1 MSGSQLA
8 IKNRIRSIESTM
20 KITKAMQLVAAS
32 KYQRQKER
40 MSKNKEYAIEL
51 KELLD
56 SILANIDNSD
66 HPYLKKRA
74 DDHPCTIIYTSD
86 MGLCGSFNANIFKLI
101 ENECS
106 HDEDM
111 IMLGT
116 RGAGWIKNKDYH
128 VIQTLIQLEDD
139 CYSDIVSLA
148 EQLLE
153 KYLNGEIT
161 SIHVIYT
168 EFKNPITFIPHKI
181 KILPIEKK
189 KKDGYKAETIFEPS
203 EEEILERLIPMAV
216 KSILYSYYLETKTSE
231 QASRRTSMENASDNA
246 RELKDTLTLQY
257 NQARQ
262 AAITQEITEIVAGS
276 AT

>member
-216 KSILYSYYLETKTSE
+216 KSILYSYYLETK
-231 QASRRTSMENASDNA
+231 
-246 RELKDTLTLQY
+246 K
-257 NQARQ
+257 
-262 AAITQEITEIVAGS
+262 
-276 AT
+276 

>member
-246 RELKDTLTLQY
+246 QKLKDTLTLQY

>member
-66 HPYLKKRA
+66 HPYLKKRE

-101 ENECS
+101 A
-106 HDEDM
+106 
-111 IMLGT
+111 
-116 RGAGWIKNKDYH
+116 GASTLPPPSLPIPRSLMPLK
-128 VIQTLIQLEDD
+128 TLIAVPEDD
-139 CYSDIVSLA
+139 PDIIRPLIGLISSVSTALPANWDFLSIVCRLKPSFSSLCIKVLGILLTFLMPTRYSSSLA
-148 EQLLE
+148 S
-153 KYLNGEIT
+153 K
-161 SIHVIYT
+161 
-168 EFKNPITFIPHKI
+168 
-181 KILPIEKK
+181 
-189 KKDGYKAETIFEPS
+189 
-203 EEEILERLIPMAV
+203 
-216 KSILYSYYLETKTSE
+216 
-231 QASRRTSMENASDNA
+231 
-246 RELKDTLTLQY
+246 TLT
-257 NQARQ
+257 
-262 AAITQEITEIVAGS
+262 TER
-276 AT
+276 

>member
-8 IKNRIRSIESTM
+8 IKNRIRSIESTK

-40 MSKNKEYAIEL
+40 MSKNKEYANEL

-56 SILANIDNSD
+56 SILADLDNND
-66 HPYLKKRA
+66 HPYLKKREDA
-74 DDHPCTIIYTSD
+74 HPCTIIYTSD

-101 ENECS
+101 ENECLS
-106 HDEDM
+106 DEEI
-111 IMLGT
+111 IMLGAL
-116 RGAGWIKNKDYH
+116 GAGWIKNKNYH
-128 VIQTLIQLEDD
+128 VTQTLVQLEDD
-139 CYSDIVSLA
+139 CYSDIASLA

-153 KYLNGEIT
+153 KYLNNEVS

-168 EFKNPITFIPHKI
+168 EFKNPMTFVPHKM
-181 KILPIEKK
+181 KILPVEEKK
-189 KKDGYKAETIFEPS
+189 RKGNRIDTIFEPE
-203 EEEILERLIPMAV
+203 EEEILEKLIPMAV

-231 QASRRTSMENASDNA
+231 QASRRISMENASDNA
-246 RELKDTLTLQY
+246 QELKDTLTLQY